1 VNDSGE
7 ISGYYA
13 DATGVLHGF
22 IYSKGA
28 FAEVDVAGSSGT
40 ELTRIKN
47 LGAITGVF
55 SDALSES
62 HGMKGH

>member
-1 VNDSGE
+1 VNDGGE
-7 ISGYYA
+7 ISGYYQ
-13 DATGVLHGF
+13 DATGFFHGF

-40 ELTRIKN
+40 ELAHIRN
-47 LGAITGVF
+47 QGAITGVF
-55 SDALSES
+55 SDVLSEN